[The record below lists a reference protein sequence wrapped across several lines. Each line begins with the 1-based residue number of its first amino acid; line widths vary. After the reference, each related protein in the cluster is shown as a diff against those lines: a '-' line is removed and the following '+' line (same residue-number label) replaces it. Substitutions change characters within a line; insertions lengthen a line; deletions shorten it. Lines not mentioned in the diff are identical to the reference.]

1 MKVAATCLIALCLCA
16 TVLARVEPGRTLLQS
31 ADALKAACPEYS
43 SFYGTSSE
51 GLDDCAIRS
60 LSQGQQNPT
69 AACCAAA
76 QAFVNA
82 GAPACDSDH
91 VVISKAATLGCPG
104 FEPVC
109 GNLGE
114 CATK

>member
-16 TVLARVEPGRTLLQS
+16 AVMARVEPGRTLLQTTE
-31 ADALKAACPEYS
+31 ALKSACPEYS
-43 SFYGTSSE
+43 SYYGTSSE

-69 AACCAAA
+69 ASCCEAA

-82 GAPACDSDH
+82 GAPACDQDH

-104 FEPVC
+104 FVAAC
-109 GNLGE
+109 GGLGE